1 MSKEYS
7 SVASVVRGGI
17 LYDSS
22 VSVRSVQ
29 GRRVHGIAYS
39 AFARPSRDDAMGV
52 LDQSRAIRHDF
63 NLALERPVNFWA
75 EVNCICYNSIY
86 IFHVNEKFIIS
97 WEISV
102 RYMKTTTDNFQ
113 SMGKNSRSCLL
124 ENEKQL
130 KFFPSYSHANC
141 MLECAWISA
150 SETCQCL
157 PHYLISKKCIL
168 IMSNIKSSMY

>member
-1 MSKEYS
+1 MLGLSKEYS

-52 LDQSRAIRHDF
+52 LDQGRAIRHNF

-75 EVNCICYNSIY
+75 EVNCYVIIQY
-86 IFHVNEKFIIS
+86 IFF
-97 WEISV
+97 
-102 RYMKTTTDNFQ
+102 
-113 SMGKNSRSCLL
+113 
-124 ENEKQL
+124 
-130 KFFPSYSHANC
+130 
-141 MLECAWISA
+141 ML
-150 SETCQCL
+150 
-157 PHYLISKKCIL
+157 
-168 IMSNIKSSMY
+168 MKSS